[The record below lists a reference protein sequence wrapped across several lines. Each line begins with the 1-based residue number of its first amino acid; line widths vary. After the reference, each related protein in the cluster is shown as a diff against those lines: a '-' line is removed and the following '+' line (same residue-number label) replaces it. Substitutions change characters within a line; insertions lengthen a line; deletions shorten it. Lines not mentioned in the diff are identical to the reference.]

1 MTKFENKYFAKFN
14 FTDNQIKKYHDSAR
28 KDLKIAKGAAVAEVK
43 FQFTYNAFIKLG
55 ISLIAC
61 HGYKVKSRIGHHI
74 KILEQMSEILENR
87 DILAYGNQMRKTRN
101 TELYDGGSTMITSKQ
116 SAEYLNFTEKLFIS
130 SQEIFKKRLG
140 TLF

>member
-1 MTKFENKYFAKFN
+1 MIRFENNYFARFH
-14 FTDNQIKKYHDSAR
+14 FTDDQIKKYLNSAR
-28 KDLKIAKGAAVAEVK
+28 KDLRIAKNSAVAEVK

-61 HGYKVKSRIGHHI
+61 YGYKVKSRAGHHI
-74 KILEQMSEILENR
+74 KILEKLAEIIGDK

-101 TELYDGGSTMITSKQ
+101 TELYDGGSTMITGKQ
-116 SAEYLNFTEKLFIS
+116 SAEYLDFTEKLFES
-130 SQEIFKKRLG
+130 SREIFKKRLG